1 MLGAMVWA
9 HFWSLEELNL
19 FWAMFRAM
27 IRGDEKV
34 LLNHTPDRFV
44 VL

>member
-19 FWAMFRAM
+19 FWVM

-34 LLNHTPDRFV
+34 LLNRTPDRFV